1 MKSIKLI
8 VVSAAS
14 ALLVLGAIG
23 LPAGAAPTASALVS
37 PLPANVCVARS
48 VVNIRSG
55 PSTRYRIIGRLPR
68 NGVFNVTKKGTWLQG
83 TSRWGNGWVMA
94 SLMRCK

>member
-1 MKSIKLI
+1 MKSIKVI
-8 VVSAAS
+8 VVSMVCAVV
-14 ALLVLGAIG
+14 ALAAIG
-23 LPAGAAPTASALVS
+23 LPAGAASSASALVS
-37 PLPANVCVARS
+37 PLPAGVCVARS
-48 VVNIRSG
+48 VVNIRNG

-83 TSRWGNGWVMA
+83 TSRWGNGWVLA